1 MHPEKGVHP
10 EKVACLERL
19 RPEKVVCSE
28 KGVHPEKVACLER
41 GVRPDW
47 PARAGAG
54 SPAPRQ
60 GPRRVQEKAGEP
72 PGSPVAQW
80 GRLAR
85 TAGAMAPV
93 EADPGEE
100 PLVAGPGEEL
110 AVAEPLVA
118 GPAEGSARACPGVRA
133 LTEED
138 WSCR

>member
-1 MHPEKGVHP
+1 VHPERRLRPEKGVHP

-19 RPEKVVCSE
+19 RPEK
-28 KGVHPEKVACLER
+28 

-54 SPAPRQ
+54 SPAPQQ
-60 GPRRVQEKAGEP
+60 GPCRVREKAGEP
-72 PGSPVAQW
+72 PGSLVPRW

-85 TAGAMAPV
+85 TAGAMALV
-93 EADPGEE
+93 VAGPGEE
-100 PLVAGPGEEL
+100 PLVAGPAEEL

>member
-1 MHPEKGVHP
+1 MRSEKVVRS
-10 EKVACLERL
+10 ERRVRQEEVACLERL
-19 RPEKVVCSE
+19 RPEK
-28 KGVHPEKVACLER
+28 

-54 SPAPRQ
+54 SPAPQQ
-60 GPRRVQEKAGEP
+60 GPRRVREKAGEP
-72 PGSPVAQW
+72 PGSLVPRW

-93 EADPGEE
+93 EAGPGEE